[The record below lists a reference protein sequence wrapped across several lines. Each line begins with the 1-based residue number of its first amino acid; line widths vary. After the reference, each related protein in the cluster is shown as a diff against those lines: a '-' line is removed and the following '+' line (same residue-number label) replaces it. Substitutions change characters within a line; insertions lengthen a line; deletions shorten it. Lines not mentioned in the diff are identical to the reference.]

1 MEDGD
6 VSGAI
11 KILRLEDKP
20 VYDSDDVL
28 HKLTECHPK
37 PSADRRHFKDPGRT
51 GALNVAEKKMY

>member
-1 MEDGD
+1 M
-6 VSGAI
+6 SGAI